1 MRTNA
6 IACRTSIR
14 RFKRA
19 NYLYYLDLARHV
31 ATRRYVYQLIH
42 QLNFVTNKFLKE
54 NKKVPVPTRDRITG
68 ALREYSTGRLKH
80 LLVL

>member
-1 MRTNA
+1 MPTNA

-19 NYLYYLDLARHV
+19 NYELIDRLIFVPNNFLGKKGTMDLDM
-31 ATRRYVYQLIH
+31 
-42 QLNFVTNKFLKE
+42 
-54 NKKVPVPTRDRITG
+54 DRITG
-68 ALREYSTGRLKH
+68 ALREYSAGRLKH